1 MTATASVNLDET
13 NEIRT
18 ADESLLAIELLLQEE
33 REKSDK
39 VREEL
44 KKDREGFW
52 AWLFGRLSV

>member
-18 ADESLLAIELLLQEE
+18 ADESLVAIELLLVEE
-33 REKSDK
+33 RAKSET
-39 VREEL
+39 VRDEL
-44 KKDREGFW
+44 KKDRRGFW